1 MWRLSADLLV
11 YAPAAEDH
19 AVVYQIA
26 SGDTHLVTT
35 LAAQIIQLLQSA
47 ATPSSMLLQ
56 HILGAT
62 PDADT
67 AERQPLFDTTVAEL
81 CHLELITDSAV

>member
-1 MWRLSADLLV
+1 MWRLSADVLV
-11 YAPAAEDH
+11 YAPSAEDH

-35 LAAQIIQLLQSA
+35 LAAQIIQLLQNAAAPSA
-47 ATPSSMLLQ
+47 LLLQ
-56 HILGAT
+56 HVLDAT
-62 PDADT
+62 PGVGT

-81 CHLELITDSAV
+81 CRLELITDTAV